1 MTKQEAI
8 TILKC
13 DATNLVGYASTETDK
28 NKAKLIFDKVDAI
41 DIAIECIEKCIYDE
55 ESPCTDCS
63 QFGCRATNCIY
74 SGRLE

>member
-8 TILKC
+8 EWLRSSVLENCTECDGINTFGCEPKC
-13 DATNLVGYASTETDK
+13 QSLMAL
-28 NKAKLIFDKVDAI
+28 

-55 ESPCTDCS
+55 ESPCADCS

-74 SGRLE
+74 GGRLE